1 PPPGAARTG
10 GGTFAGGSAEG
21 RAADDLLD
29 AGAVGGDVAVDGGGG
44 GAGGGGAAAR
54 RADEPPPAGGAGER
68 GPAGVAVAGAASA
81 AALDAQLVG
90 GDARALRV
98 REDAGVEL
106 AQADGGGSAAAL
118 RAGLPPAEQPGRGA
132 GRRARRD
139 GHGRRR
145 GGGRQAQQGDVA
157 AERLPGGDAAD
168 LAAGV
173 VADGADPDLVRRP
186 AVRGGHDPARGD
198 EGAAAVVPACGAL
211 QRRHERVGLGRG
223 HPAHDLRG
231 GPLGGRRGGG
241 AWAGSVPAG
250 ARRAAG
256 STARSLRFL
265 IGGGSFHTSGGRAD
279 RRALT
284 VTRPAAR
291 ELCGVGP
298 VHRLSTTIRGPPMPR
313 PRRPGPGGR
322 PFYWDGRPPPAN
334 FLLRPAAD

>member
-1 PPPGAARTG
+1 MAPILTWYGVPQCAAVTTQLAATREPPQLCRP
-10 GGTFAGGSAEG
+10 AELCSD
-21 RAADDLLD
+21 AMNEWVSD
-29 AGAVGGDVAVDGGGG
+29 AGTPPTIFVVGRS
-44 GAGGGGAAAR
+44 AGGGVGA
-54 RADEPPPAGGAGER
+54 
-68 GPAGVAVAGAASA
+68 
-81 AALDAQLVG
+81 
-90 GDARALRV
+90 
-98 REDAGVEL
+98 
-106 AQADGGGSAAAL
+106 
-118 RAGLPPAEQPGRGA
+118 
-132 GRRARRD
+132 
-139 GHGRRR
+139 
-145 GGGRQAQQGDVA
+145 
-157 AERLPGGDAAD
+157 
-168 LAAGV
+168 
-173 VADGADPDLVRRP
+173 
-186 AVRGGHDPARGD
+186 
-198 EGAAAVVPACGAL
+198 
-211 QRRHERVGLGRG
+211 
-223 HPAHDLRG
+223 
-231 GPLGGRRGGG
+231 